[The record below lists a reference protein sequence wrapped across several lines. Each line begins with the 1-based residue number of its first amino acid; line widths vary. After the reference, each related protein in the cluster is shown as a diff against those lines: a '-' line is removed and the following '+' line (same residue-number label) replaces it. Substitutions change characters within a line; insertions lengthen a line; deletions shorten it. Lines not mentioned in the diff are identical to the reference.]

1 MKSMRRLFPYLQS
14 QWQTVAMAFGC
25 MIFYAITT
33 AFYAFISGP
42 ALKYIFTGDVQDVLK
57 DSTGEIRSAWKT
69 LPDSWLTGLENLAQD
84 YALWLLPAIIV
95 VAATAK
101 GFAQAGQF
109 YLMGKVSQRSL
120 LELRRDVFRALVN
133 QPPSFFIKRS
143 HGDLLSRLSN
153 DANQVEQALFYG
165 VGPLFREPLVLFSL
179 LGYLFYTDA
188 KLALLTFITVPVA
201 VIPLVRFTK
210 WLKKVSGRGQQ
221 AQASINTV
229 SYEALAGIQ
238 VVQAFGGEKREE
250 KRLHQAGLHYY
261 SQMLISYFIRAVRTP
276 IMEILGAVAL
286 ALLLGVLAWLVH
298 HHDAD
303 PAHYMSFFAAFLFMY
318 DPLKRLGRVADFL
331 ATGEAA
337 TERLLEI
344 AERENDVVEKSGA
357 TILPSFQRNI
367 TLENIGFSYGD
378 KTVLNDVSLQANQ
391 GEIIALVGASGAGKT
406 TLVNLIIRFMDASTG
421 TIKIDGTDIS
431 DVTLS
436 SLRHQISVVSQETF
450 LFNTTLA
457 QNIAYGNPDALKQ
470 DIEQAAQAACAHEF
484 INELENGYE
493 TIVGERGI
501 TLSGGQ
507 KQRISIA
514 RALLKNAPILILDE
528 ATSALDV
535 ESERHVQTA
544 LEKLMEGR
552 TSFVI
557 AHRLSTIR
565 RAHKIAVLKAGDIVE
580 LGTHE
585 QLLQNQ
591 GEYSRLYQ
599 MQFSD
604 AEPSMVNSANSN
616 TQ

>member
-1 MKSMRRLFPYLQS
+1 MKSMRRLLPYLQT

-25 MIFYAITT
+25 MILYAITT

-42 ALKYIFTGDVQDVLK
+42 ALKYIFTGNVQDVLR
-57 DSTGEIRSAWKT
+57 DSSGEIRSAWKT
-69 LPDSWLTGLENLAQD
+69 LPDAWLETLESLSQN
-84 YALWLLPAIIV
+84 YALWILPSVIVLAAI
-95 VAATAK
+95 AK

-109 YLMGKVSQRSL
+109 YLMGKASQRSL
-120 LELRRDVFRALVN
+120 LNLRRDVFRALVH
-133 QPPSFFIKRS
+133 QPPSFFVKRS

-165 VGPLFREPLVLFSL
+165 VGPMFREPLVLFAL
-179 LGYLFYTDA
+179 LSYLFYTDA
-188 KLALLTFITVPVA
+188 KLALLTFITVPIA
-201 VIPLVRFTK
+201 VFPLVRFTK

-250 KRLHQAGLHYY
+250 ERLLEAGLHYY

-276 IMEILGAVAL
+276 IMEILGALAL
-286 ALLLGVLAWLVH
+286 ALLMGVLAWLVH
-298 HHDAD
+298 NHDAD

-344 AERENDVVEKSGA
+344 AEREDDVVEKPGA
-357 TILPSFQRNI
+357 GSLANFKSHIV
-367 TLENIGFSYGD
+367 LENVSFSYGD
-378 KTVLNDVSLQANQ
+378 KIVLDDVSLKAQQ

-406 TLVNLIIRFMDASTG
+406 TLVNLIIRFMDTTAG
-421 TIKIDGTDIS
+421 TIKIDDTDIS
-431 DVTLS
+431 EVTLS
-436 SLRHQISVVSQETF
+436 SLRHQISVVSQDTF

-457 QNIAYGNPDALKQ
+457 QNIAYANPDASQ
-470 DIEQAAQAACAHEF
+470 QEIERAAKAACAHEF
-484 INELENGYE
+484 IGELENGYE
-493 TIVGERGI
+493 TVVGERGI

-507 KQRISIA
+507 KQRIAIA

-565 RAHKIAVLKAGDIVE
+565 RAHKIAVLKRGKVVE
-580 LGTHE
+580 LGAHE
-585 QLLQNQ
+585 QLLENQ

-599 MQFSD
+599 LQFSD
-604 AEPSMVNSANSN
+604 ADSSVVKSANSN
-616 TQ
+616 AV